1 MLLTILAP
9 ANIGIYPMGKKNRK
23 KKQEESASPKKSLK
37 PLIVKIGIA
46 TVALIV
52 VFFFI
57 LNNCDDESTNMQ
69 YYKFK
74 KEGEL
79 TFTDSTG
86 NPILKID
93 IEIADND
100 YERQLGLMNRESME
114 EMQGMLFIFPEERF
128 QSFWMMNTL
137 FSLDILFINSQ
148 KEIVTIHKNTKPL
161 SEQSY
166 PSSEPAI
173 YVLEV
178 NAGFCERHDVK
189 MGDKV
194 FWIGSKLSITNDKF
208 QNQTPNHK

>member
-1 MLLTILAP
+1 MAIAILTP

-23 KKQEESASPKKSLK
+23 KKQEESAPPKKSLK

-46 TVALIV
+46 SVALIV
-52 VFFFI
+52 VFFFV
-57 LNNCDDESTNMQ
+57 LNNCDEETTEMQ
-69 YYKFK
+69 YHKFK
-74 KEGEL
+74 KEGE
-79 TFTDSTG
+79 FTIVDSAG
-86 NPILKID
+86 NPIIKID

-100 YERQLGLMNRESME
+100 YERQLGLMNRQSME
-114 EMQGMLFIFPEERF
+114 EMQGMLFIFPQEGI

-178 NAGFCERHDVK
+178 NAGFCERHNVK
-189 MGDKV
+189 LGDKIY
-194 FWIGSKLSITNDKF
+194 WIGGRLSISK
-208 QNQTPNHK
+208 

>member
-1 MLLTILAP
+1 MAIAILTP
-9 ANIGIYPMGKKNRK
+9 ANIGISHLGKKNRK

-46 TVALIV
+46 TAALIV

-57 LNNCDDESTNMQ
+57 LNNCDDESSEMH

-79 TFTDSTG
+79 TFVDSTG
-86 NPILKID
+86 NPTVKID

-100 YERQLGLMNRESME
+100 YERQLGLMNRESMD
-114 EMQGMLFIFPEERF
+114 EMQGMLFIFPEEKF

-161 SEQSY
+161 SELSY
-166 PSSEPAI
+166 PSSKPAV

-178 NAGFCERHDVK
+178 NAGFCERHNVNL
-189 MGDKV
+189 GDKV
-194 FWIGSKLSITNDKF
+194 FWIGSKLSIGN
-208 QNQTPNHK
+208 

>member
-1 MLLTILAP
+1 MAIAILTP

-37 PLIVKIGIA
+37 PLIVKIGIGTA
-46 TVALIV
+46 ALIV

-57 LNNCDDESTNMQ
+57 LNNCDDESSEMH

-79 TFTDSTG
+79 TFVDSTG
-86 NPILKID
+86 NPIIKID
-93 IEIADND
+93 IEIAEND

-137 FSLDILFINSQ
+137 FSLDILFINNQ
-148 KEIVTIHKNTKPL
+148 KEIVTIHRNTKPL

-178 NAGFCERHDVK
+178 NAGFCERHNVQL
-189 MGDKV
+189 GDKIY
-194 FWIGSKLSITNDKF
+194 WIGGRLSISN
-208 QNQTPNHK
+208 

>member
-1 MLLTILAP
+1 
-9 ANIGIYPMGKKNRK
+9 MGKKNRK

-46 TVALIV
+46 TAALIV

-57 LNNCDDESTNMQ
+57 LNNCNDESSEMH

-79 TFTDSTG
+79 TFVDSTG
-86 NPILKID
+86 NPIIKID
-93 IEIADND
+93 IEIAEND

-178 NAGFCERHDVK
+178 NAGFCERHNVK
-189 MGDKV
+189 LGDKV
-194 FWIGSKLSITNDKF
+194 FWIGSKLSISN
-208 QNQTPNHK
+208 

>member
-1 MLLTILAP
+1 MAIAILTP

-23 KKQEESASPKKSLK
+23 KKQEESAQPKKSLK

-46 TVALIV
+46 TAALIV
-52 VFFFI
+52 VFFFV
-57 LNNCDDESTNMQ
+57 LNNCDDETTDMK

-79 TFTDSTG
+79 TFVDSTG
-86 NPILKID
+86 NPIIKID

-178 NAGFCERHDVK
+178 NAGFCERHNVK
-189 MGDKV
+189 LGDKIY
-194 FWIGSKLSITNDKF
+194 WIGGRLSISN
-208 QNQTPNHK
+208 

>member
-1 MLLTILAP
+1 MP

-23 KKQEESASPKKSLK
+23 KKQEEPAQSKKNLK
-37 PLIVKIGIA
+37 PLILKIGIA
-46 TVALIV
+46 TAALIV

-57 LNNCDDESTNMQ
+57 LNNCTDESSEMH
-69 YYKFK
+69 YYKFQ

-79 TFTDSTG
+79 TITDSTA
-86 NPILKID
+86 NPIIKID
-93 IEIADND
+93 MEIADND
-100 YERQLGLMNRESME
+100 YERQLGLMNRQSME
-114 EMQGMLFIFPEERF
+114 ELQGMLFIFPEERF

-166 PSSEPAI
+166 PSSKPSI

-178 NAGFCERHDVK
+178 NAGFCDRHNVK
-189 MGDKV
+189 LGDKV
-194 FWIGSKLSITNDKF
+194 FWIGSKLSISN
-208 QNQTPNHK
+208 

>member
-1 MLLTILAP
+1 
-9 ANIGIYPMGKKNRK
+9 MGKKNRK
-23 KKQEESASPKKSLK
+23 KKQQESASSKKNLK

-46 TVALIV
+46 TAVLIV
-52 VFFFI
+52 LFFFI
-57 LNNCDDESTNMQ
+57 LNNCDDESSEMH

-79 TFTDSTG
+79 TFVDSIG
-86 NPILKID
+86 SPIIKID

-114 EMQGMLFIFPEERF
+114 EMQGMLFLFPQEEI
-128 QSFWMMNTL
+128 QSFWMRNTL
-137 FSLDILFINSQ
+137 FSLDILFINNK

-178 NAGFCERHDVK
+178 NAGFCERHNVK
-189 MGDKV
+189 LGDKIY
-194 FWIGSKLSITNDKF
+194 WIGGRLSISK
-208 QNQTPNHK
+208 

>member
-1 MLLTILAP
+1 
-9 ANIGIYPMGKKNRK
+9 MGKKNRK

-46 TVALIV
+46 TVILIV

-79 TFTDSTG
+79 TFSDSTG

-114 EMQGMLFIFPEERF
+114 EMQGMIFIFPEEKF

-137 FSLDILFINSQ
+137 FSLDMIFIDSK
-148 KEIVTIHKNTKPL
+148 KEIVTIHRNTKPL

-166 PSSEPAI
+166 PSSKPAL

-178 NAGFCERHDVK
+178 NAGFCDRHNVK
-189 MGDKV
+189 LGDKV
-194 FWIGSKLSITNDKF
+194 FWIGSKLSITN
-208 QNQTPNHK
+208 